1 MTKTLLF
8 SVLFLLLLSCSQVAD
23 KKVVYNDLNKLSLQW
38 FQQAERQRL
47 NHQFEKSLKSYEK
60 AYKFSLLK
68 NNLETQLF
76 SLMRQALIYSKL
88 NNQKLSSDL
97 LIQANNLITVE
108 LNSHI
113 QTYNLMKARVLANLG
128 KKLEAKNLLFNYK
141 ASFKEKEKE
150 KEIYINWFKFELTKY
165 PNPGDSLSDDF
176 NFLLNAYQYNS
187 LNNLEVLTYVGL
199 SYLNLLVQEN
209 SEEATEVS
217 TKLLDV
223 FEEQELPAK
232 IKENYEYMAIY
243 HRNINN
249 IKISNYYAKKAQKI
263 GEVLDA
269 Y

>member
-1 MTKTLLF
+1 MTKMLIF
-8 SVLFLLLLSCSQVAD
+8 FVLFLLLLSCSQVAD

-47 NHQFEKSLKSYEK
+47 NHQFEKSLKSYDK
-60 AYKFSLLK
+60 AYKFSLLR

-76 SLMRQALIYSKL
+76 SLMRQALVYSKL
-88 NNQKLSSDL
+88 NNQKISSDL

-108 LNSHI
+108 FNSHI

-128 KKLEAKNLLFNYK
+128 KKAEAKNLLFKYK
-141 ASFKEKEKE
+141 MNFEEKEKE
-150 KEIYINWFKFELTKY
+150 KEIYINWFEYELSKY
-165 PNPGDSLSDDF
+165 PKPGVSLSDDF
-176 NFLLNAYQYNS
+176 NLLLNAYQCDS
-187 LNNLEVLTYVGL
+187 LNNLEVLTYVGM
-199 SYLNLLVQEN
+199 SYLYLLIQEN
-209 SEEATEVS
+209 SEKVTEVS

-232 IKENYEYMAIY
+232 IKEIYEYMAVY

-249 IKISNYYAKKAQKI
+249 IKTSNYYAKKAKKI

>member
-1 MTKTLLF
+1 MTKTLIIF
-8 SVLFLLLLSCSQVAD
+8 VLFLFLLSCSQVAD

-38 FQQAERQRL
+38 FQQAERQRF
-47 NHQFEKSLKSYEK
+47 NHQFEKSLKSYDK
-60 AYKFSLLK
+60 AYKFALLK

-88 NNQKLSSDL
+88 NNQRLSSNL
-97 LIQANNLITVE
+97 LMQANNLITVE
-108 LNSHI
+108 FNSHI

-128 KKLEAKNLLFNYK
+128 KKLEAKKIIFKYK
-141 ASFKEKEKE
+141 IHFEEKE
-150 KEIYINWFKFELTKY
+150 KEIYINWFKYELTKY
-165 PNPGDSLSDDF
+165 PKSGVSLSDDF
-176 NFLLNAYQYNS
+176 NFLLNAYRCNS
-187 LNNLEVLTYVGL
+187 LNNIEILTYVGL

-209 SEEATEVS
+209 SEKATEVS

-232 IKENYEYMAIY
+232 IKENYEYMALY

-249 IKISNYYAKKAQKI
+249 IKISNYYAKKALKI

>member
-1 MTKTLLF
+1 MTKKLMFFVLL
-8 SVLFLLLLSCSQVAD
+8 LLLLSCSQVAD

-47 NHQFEKSLKSYEK
+47 NHQYEKSLKSYDK

-88 NNQKLSSDL
+88 NNQQLSSDL
-97 LIQANNLITVE
+97 VVQANNLITVE
-108 LNSHI
+108 FNSHI
-113 QTYNLMKARVLANLG
+113 QTYNIMKARVLANLG
-128 KKLEAKNLLFNYK
+128 KKLEAKNLLFKYK
-141 ASFKEKEKE
+141 MNFEEEEKE
-150 KEIYINWFKFELTKY
+150 KEIYMNWFKYELTKY
-165 PNPGDSLSDDF
+165 PKPGVSLSDDF
-176 NFLLNAYQYNS
+176 DFLLNAYQYNS

-199 SYLNLLVQEN
+199 SYLSLLVQEN
-209 SEEATEVS
+209 NEQATEVS
-217 TKLLDV
+217 KKLLDV

-232 IKENYEYMAIY
+232 IKENYEYMALY
-243 HRNINN
+243 HKNINN
-249 IKISNYYAKKAQKI
+249 LKISNYYAIKAQKI